1 MVVSWI
7 TGDGAKGQVVQYGSL
22 SGKFDKSVDA
32 VKQAGYNRL
41 DMCGGT
47 AKGKGFR
54 DPGTFWSAT
63 MSGLVPG
70 DKIHYRYGSEQVIFQ
85 QTCTLFEP
93 LSVLFSLT
101 HSLTVTLSLPHSL
114 LLSSESCICSV
125 SLV

>member
-85 QTCTLFEP
+85 QTCTLFKP
-93 LSVLFSLT
+93 LSILFSLSHT
-101 HSLTVTLSLPHSL
+101 LTHSHSLTPS
-114 LLSSESCICSV
+114 LSSSPI
-125 SLV
+125 